1 MFSSHRDWSLLLSF
15 FTLLMNNPHPEFVF
29 LGFSADCVE
38 ILNRGVATG
47 SRCSAIYVDDD
58 QFVPPNQRSATSV
71 LSDWAEIL
79 AVSADT
85 KIFVAL
91 RLDVDSHQ
99 DIVRSLVSNG
109 FSLII
114 VDPDADS
121 LFAYELEMI
130 RIESD
135 AVLLALCFAGLT
147 TEDIGTVSQQ
157 ITIRASALTRQ
168 LKVITADLT
177 RDLIQLGAIVGESKY
192 LYALA
197 PGTSFPVSP
206 NAELDISITL
216 EMRNGI
222 VLQWSNSDKT
232 HTTTEYTFSDEQR
245 VNPPRSFSHEST
257 DKQLAAIFT
266 SSNSELSSSWL
277 EYAKARETAEMIP
290 LSLKKGRQIELF
302 DTHPTETDAFKGVM
316 SGAGCFLLLLTLG
329 VIGLFATFDTMRL
342 SDLRDLHQT
351 ARSAPTAELNERS
364 PILLRLWPVYP
375 FLLFLVFQFLRGIIK
390 KAKRSKTA

>member
-1 MFSSHRDWSLLLSF
+1 
-15 FTLLMNNPHPEFVF
+15 MNNPQPEFVF

-38 ILNRGVATG
+38 ILNRAVATG
-47 SRCSAIYVDDD
+47 CRCSAIYADDS
-58 QFVPPNQRSATSV
+58 QFAPPSQHATTRV
-71 LSDWAEIL
+71 LSHWAELL
-79 AVSADT
+79 AATLDT
-85 KIFVAL
+85 TIFVAL
-91 RLDVDSHQ
+91 SLAEDFHQ
-99 DIVRSLVSNG
+99 EIVRSLVSNG
-109 FSLII
+109 FSLVF

-135 AVLLALCFAGLT
+135 AVLQTLCFAGLT
-147 TEDIGTVSQQ
+147 VEDVGTNSQQ
-157 ITIRASALTRQ
+157 ITIRASKHARQ
-168 LKVITADLT
+168 LKVITTALT
-177 RDLIQLGAIVGESKY
+177 RDLLQLRAIVGESKY

-197 PGTSFPVSP
+197 PGTSVPVSP

-222 VLQWSNSDKT
+222 ILQWSNGGKQND
-232 HTTTEYTFSDEQR
+232 TEYAFSDEKR
-245 VNPPRSFSHEST
+245 VDPPRSFSHETT

-266 SSNSELSSSWL
+266 SSNSELSPSWL
-277 EYAKARETAEMIP
+277 QYAKSRETAEMIP

-316 SGAGCFLLLLTLG
+316 SGAGCFLLLLTLS

-351 ARSAPTAELNERS
+351 AQSTPTAILSERS